1 MHVLNQEALSRKGH
15 PFQQPFLQKYQH
27 SGEGKQFG
35 CGEVS
40 PNPLIIGKLVVE
52 PRLV

>member
-1 MHVLNQEALSRKGH
+1 MYVLNQGALGRKGH
-15 PFQQPFLQKYQH
+15 PFQQPLLQKHQH
-27 SGEGKQFG
+27 SGQREQFG
-35 CGEVS
+35 CGEPS